1 MLAVV
6 IGCAMGIIEVGVYLN
21 HWNKR
26 FYDALARYES
36 AVMPELILEW
46 MGYIAV
52 TVVLIIIGSWVQK
65 RLFLDWREHLTEMM
79 QGRWLAN
86 HALYRIKLVNEP
98 DNPDQRIQEDCA
110 LLSEKT
116 IVLVKYFIM
125 NLFKLIAFVA
135 ILWGLSGVQNLEV
148 FGTRIE
154 LHGYLVWVALVWS
167 IVCTL
172 ITHLIGRKLRPLNIE
187 RQHRE
192 ADFRATLLRVRDSA
206 EQVASLR
213 GEETEMERFSERF
226 SRIKDNW
233 LSLIKRE
240 FQLEAFTA
248 SYMRVNNV
256 IAIMSAL
263 PLFLT
268 KAMTFGDLMQA
279 RSAFSS
285 VQDGFGWFLDYYKRI
300 MEWAAV
306 VDRLHRFDESLNAVQ
321 NNPSR
326 ITVSEG
332 VLAVDSMSLFTP
344 SGRCLARDLK
354 LNPQT
359 HRWILID
366 GRSGAGKST
375 FLRALAGLWPFS
387 EGKLTIPHQ
396 DVLFVPQKSYLPF
409 DTLKNILT
417 YPRRG
422 GYSDEAV
429 ENALRTV
436 GLERLAGHLEEK
448 KDWAQELSG
457 GEQQRLGF
465 ARLLLNRP
473 KLLFLDES
481 TNQLDDASA
490 MKLIAILKSELPQTV
505 VLMVSHQPAVKNLAE
520 TRIEIGGPA
529 LTAS

>member
-1 MLAVV
+1 
-6 IGCAMGIIEVGVYLN
+6 
-21 HWNKR
+21 
-26 FYDALARYES
+26 
-36 AVMPELILEW
+36 
-46 MGYIAV
+46 
-52 TVVLIIIGSWVQK
+52 
-65 RLFLDWREHLTEMM
+65 
-79 QGRWLAN
+79 
-86 HALYRIKLVNEP
+86 
-98 DNPDQRIQEDCA
+98 
-110 LLSEKT
+110 
-116 IVLVKYFIM
+116 
-125 NLFKLIAFVA
+125 
-135 ILWGLSGVQNLEV
+135 
-148 FGTRIE
+148 
-154 LHGYLVWVALVWS
+154 
-167 IVCTL
+167 
-172 ITHLIGRKLRPLNIE
+172 
-187 RQHRE
+187 
-192 ADFRATLLRVRDSA
+192 
-206 EQVASLR
+206 
-213 GEETEMERFSERF
+213 
-226 SRIKDNW
+226 
-233 LSLIKRE
+233 
-240 FQLEAFTA
+240 
-248 SYMRVNNV
+248 
-256 IAIMSAL
+256 
-263 PLFLT
+263 
-268 KAMTFGDLMQA
+268 
-279 RSAFSS
+279 
-285 VQDGFGWFLDYYKRI
+285 

-326 ITVSEG
+326 IETSEG
-332 VLAVDSMSLFTP
+332 ALEVSSMSLFTP

-354 LNPQT
+354 LDPQA

-429 ENALRTV
+429 EDALRTV
-436 GLERLAGHLEEK
+436 GLERLAGQLEEK

-465 ARLLLNRP
+465 ARVLLNRP

-490 MKLIAILKSELPQTV
+490 MKLISILKAELPETI

-529 LTAS
+529 PAVA